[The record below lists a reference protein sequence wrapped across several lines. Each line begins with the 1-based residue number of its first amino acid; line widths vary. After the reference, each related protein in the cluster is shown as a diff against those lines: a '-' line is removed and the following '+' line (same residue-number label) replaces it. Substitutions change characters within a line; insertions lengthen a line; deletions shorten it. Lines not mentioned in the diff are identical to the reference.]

1 MKNSFIMLS
10 VFIAGVLIGVF
21 PLFPQV
27 VMKHNADLYALY
39 CLMLLVGI
47 AIGSDIVNAWKL
59 LKRLHIRIIM
69 VPLAVIVGTYAGVSL
84 LSLCIP
90 SLSLKQSLAVG
101 SGFGYYSLSSIL
113 ISRINSESLGMIA
126 LLSNI
131 IRELIT
137 VIGAPV
143 FVRFFGRLSPIVSG
157 GATSMDTTLPIIAR
171 FSGKEYAT
179 ISVFSGTILTMLVPF
194 LVTLFAKL

>member
-10 VFIAGVLIGVF
+10 VFIAGILIGVF
-21 PLFPQV
+21 SLFPQA

-47 AIGSDIVNAWKL
+47 AIGSDIVTAWKL

-90 SLSLKQSLAVG
+90 SLSLKESLAVG

-113 ISRINSESLGMIA
+113 ISRISSESLGMIA

-137 VIGAPV
+137 VIAAPV
-143 FVRFFGRLSPIVSG
+143 FVRFFGKLSPIVSG

>member
-1 MKNSFIMLS
+1 MLS
-10 VFIAGVLIGVF
+10 VFIAGVLIGIF
-21 PLFPQV
+21 SFLPSAL
-27 VMKHNADLYALY
+27 MKHNADLYALY

-47 AIGSDIVNAWKL
+47 AIGSDVLAALKL
-59 LKRLHIRIIM
+59 LKKLHIRILL
-69 VPLAVIVGTYAGVSL
+69 VPLAVIVGTFLGVSI
-84 LSLCIP
+84 LSVFIP
-90 SLSLKQSLAVG
+90 SLSLKESLAVG

-113 ISRINSESLGMIA
+113 ISEIHSETLGIIA
-126 LLSNI
+126 LLANI

-137 VIGAPV
+137 VIGTPL
-143 FVRFFGRLSPIVSG
+143 FVRLFGKLSPIVSG

-179 ISVFSGTILTMLVPF
+179 ISIFSGTILTVLVPF